1 MKNEKSIQRCHQFT
15 HAYTCNLHNF
25 YASWDME
32 CNRNNFLSF
41 WAIFCPFTQLTASKI
56 KILKKWKKHLEIYLE
71 KHHFILVY
79 YKWQS
84 CDLWPLR
91 YRWSATNRIFSHFGP
106 FLDQLKILKNEKKHQ
121 DIIILHKCII
131 YDNHLRYMVPEIW
144 STTDRF
150 FVILGHLPH
159 EKLKNS
165 KSWKTKTSTC
175 SVIFYTCVPKIMILC
190 LFPIKLAILSFHTC
204 VP

>member
-1 MKNEKSIQRCHQFT
+1 MKKASRDVINLHMPT
-15 HAYTCNLHNF
+15 HAIYTIFMLLEIWSVTEIIFFILGYLLPF
-25 YASWDME
+25 YPPNS
-32 CNRNNFLSF
+32 L
-41 WAIFCPFTQLTASKI
+41 KI
-56 KILKKWKKHLEIYLE
+56 KILKKWKKHLEIYLQ